1 MSFSRSNRQL
11 ILAGILVILGVLVI
25 ATPWYIFPI
34 CEAQGITSH
43 SMSSMSM
50 GSAADSSA
58 GTIMKCGYTA
68 RAEAAVGALIILAG
82 ITLLALPGRDA
93 RRAIGVIAT
102 GLGAVTISIPTVL
115 IGVCSAA
122 NAPCR
127 IGTLPAL
134 VLLGILTAVT
144 GIYLVFSKNEPKA
157 VAE

>member
-25 ATPWYIFPI
+25 ATPWYIIPI

-43 SMSSMSM
+43 SMSM

-102 GLGAVTISIPTVL
+102 GLGAVTLSIPTVL

-134 VLLGILTAVT
+134 ILIGILTAVT
-144 GIYLVFSKNEPKA
+144 GIYLLIAKNEPKA